1 MSICVIEQVHK
12 AMESTSKS
20 FLQIDLNEAPPN
32 VSSPREPPGSTTGP
46 MLHGSVVCGSC
57 GNREVEGEMLVCVR
71 CGRGFHMKCMGTK
84 RKTSDW
90 KCFSCLFAG
99 KGGELSSERFRNG
112 GAGGGG
118 EGLLDMNAPP
128 PEEDEEVQFL
138 RARRTGGGYVF
149 FIVFGCYHCC
159 DYFSYSYL
167 NNA

>member
-1 MSICVIEQVHK
+1 M
-12 AMESTSKS
+12 ANTTKS

-32 VSSPREPPGSTTGP
+32 ISSLREPPGSSTGSAFR
-46 MLHGSVVCGSC
+46 GSVVCGSC

-84 RKTSDW
+84 QKISDW

-99 KGGELSSERFRNG
+99 KGGESSSERLRN
-112 GAGGGG
+112 GGGG

-138 RARRTGGGYVF
+138 RARRTGGGYVAF
-149 FIVFGCYHCC
+149 VGFSLFCLLKLRFVFE
-159 DYFSYSYL
+159 
-167 NNA
+167 